1 MQMRL
6 LPLAALAAV
15 WLASASST
23 LAQESGRKPL
33 IYGGDISMGE
43 LTPTPE
49 MWFYQQELRQFQDPH
64 AMVRR
69 RAESKAAQRHARIE
83 SSAWFGVYNSRP
95 TTQYTPFMGGTYGPA
110 FGGSRDFNRWYPSH
124 RPMIFIRSGSAG
136 SNYGLW

>member
-1 MQMRL
+1 MRMRL
-6 LPLAALAAV
+6 LAPALLALCGLLGTGAQ
-15 WLASASST
+15 
-23 LAQESGRKPL
+23 AQESGRRPL
-33 IYGGDISMGE
+33 IYGGDMSMGE

-69 RAESKAAQRHARIE
+69 RAEFKAAQRHARME
-83 SSAWFGVYNSRP
+83 SSAWYGIYNSRP

-110 FGGSRDFNRWYPSH
+110 FGGSRDFNRWYPNN
-124 RPMIFIRSGSAG
+124 RPVILLRGNASG